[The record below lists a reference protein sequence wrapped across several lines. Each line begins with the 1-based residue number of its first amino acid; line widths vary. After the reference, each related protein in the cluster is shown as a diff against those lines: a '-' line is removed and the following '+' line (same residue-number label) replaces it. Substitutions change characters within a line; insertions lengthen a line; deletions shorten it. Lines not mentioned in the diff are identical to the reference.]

1 MTMPFYVA
9 PEQLVRDKAE
19 FARKGIARG
28 RAIVAVEYGGGVLLM
43 AENPSTALHKISEMY
58 DRVAFAG
65 VGRYNEFET
74 LRKGGIRHADLM
86 GYLYSRIDVTAMGLA
101 TAYAETL
108 GRIFSHEMKP
118 YEVEILVVELGEDGE
133 DANRLFRITYDG
145 TLYDDRRVAA
155 IGGKAE
161 AMAEALKQA
170 WREGM
175 TLPEAVAVAKAAFK
189 TAEGR
194 TPEGWEAAVLERGNG
209 RRCFRRLS
217 AADLA
222 DTSA

>member
-1 MTMPFYVA
+1 VA
-9 PEQLVRDKAE
+9 
-19 FARKGIARG
+19 
-28 RAIVAVEYGGGVLLM
+28 Y
-43 AENPSTALHKISEMY
+43 
-58 DRVAFAG
+58 AG
-65 VGRYNEFET
+65 VGRYNEFEI

-86 GYLYSRIDVTAMGLA
+86 GYLYSRTDVTAMGLA

-118 YEVEILVVELGEDGE
+118 YEVEILVVELGDDGE

-175 TLPEAVAVAKAAFK
+175 TLAEAVAVAKGSFQ

-194 TPEGWEAAVLERGNG
+194 KPEGWEAAVLERGNG
-209 RRCFRRLS
+209 RRAFRRLT
-217 AADLA
+217 AADLSELS
-222 DTSA
+222 D